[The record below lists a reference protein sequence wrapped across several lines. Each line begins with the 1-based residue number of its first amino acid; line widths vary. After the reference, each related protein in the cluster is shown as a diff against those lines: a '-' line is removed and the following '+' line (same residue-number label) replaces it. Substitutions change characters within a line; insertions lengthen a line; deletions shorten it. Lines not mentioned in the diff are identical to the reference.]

1 MRKLFASLCVLGAL
15 ALSGTAPASANPAS
29 GLATK
34 AAVASEATGVT
45 EVRWR
50 HRHHRRHGGIYL
62 GFGYPG
68 YYGFYGGPRYYGHRR
83 HYRYGHRGY
92 RNYGYGYG
100 RGYGYGGG
108 HRRGIRLDRY

>member
-15 ALSGTAPASANPAS
+15 ALSGAVPASATPAS

-34 AAVASEATGVT
+34 AAVANTGIAVT
-45 EVRWR
+45 EVGYRG
-50 HRHHRRHGGIYL
+50 RHHRRHRGIYF
-62 GFGYPG
+62 GYGYPG

-100 RGYGYGGG
+100 RGYGY
-108 HRRGIRLDRY
+108 RRGIHLDRY